1 MRFKTLSR
9 LIWLAFLSFWLA
21 ASAAAQAGRGV
32 ARLAGVVLDEAG
44 KPVPSAKI
52 LMTLLPDKK
61 EKREVDADKKGEWG
75 VIGLGTGDW
84 LIMASAVGYIPESQ
98 QVYVRQLE
106 KNPKITFKLKKA
118 QQAENVVYEDED
130 FLQLLDQ
137 TNALY
142 NEGKYTAAIALTE
155 QFLEKKPKAYQAYL
169 GIGDCYQAMGELDKA
184 MDNYNLVL
192 CKAIEDKTSG
202 KVVSSKALSGIGS
215 LYLKKQDL
223 EQAKKAFEQSLEISP
238 EDEILAYNVGE
249 IYFSNQQI
257 DEALHYFELAVQ
269 IKPGWS
275 DPYLKLGYVYLNKGD
290 NVKAIENLEKFLSL
304 EPDSPRSASAKE
316 IIKLLKK

>member
-1 MRFKTLSR
+1 MRFKTLSP
-9 LIWLAFLSFWLA
+9 LILLAFLSFCLA

-32 ARLAGVVLDEAG
+32 GRIGGVVVDEAG

-52 LMTLLPDKK
+52 VMTLLPNKT
-61 EKREVDADKKGEWG
+61 EKRETDSDKKGEWG

-84 LIMASAVGYIPESQ
+84 LIMASAVGYIPESR

-106 KNPKITFKLKKA
+106 RNPKIIFKLKKA
-118 QQAENVVYEDED
+118 QAAEKVVYEDEG

-142 NEGKYTAAIALTE
+142 NEGKYSEAIALSE
-155 QFLEKKPKAYQAYL
+155 QFIEKNPKAYQAYL

-184 MDNYNLVL
+184 MDNYNLAL
-192 CKAIEDKTSG
+192 DRAKEDKTSG
-202 KVVSSKALSGIGS
+202 KVVSVKALSGIGS
-215 LYLKKQDL
+215 CYLKKQDF
-223 EQAKKAFEQSLEISP
+223 EQAKKAFEQSLELSP

-257 DEALHYFELAVQ
+257 EEALHYFELAAQ

-290 NVKAIENLEKFLSL
+290 NIKAIENLEKFLAL

-316 IIKLLKK
+316 IIKQLKK